1 MMFYQRLTF
10 VYFTVKG
17 EVHEPLVAIVIMSAR
32 STPDIAALTRPIE
45 LGTPTIVQVR
55 LSYQSIHY
63 NDDRY
68 ACTLQ
73 CTSLDDD
80 T

>member
-1 MMFYQRLTF
+1 MMFYHRLIF
-10 VYFTVKG
+10 FYFRVKG

-55 LSYQSIHY
+55 L
-63 NDDRY
+63 
-68 ACTLQ
+68 
-73 CTSLDDD
+73 
-80 T
+80 